1 MNKFQR
7 VASRL
12 AILDNLDISNG
23 QDRNYY
29 REARN
34 EHMKMFRCKHW
45 DGSNWTFKDVLSYK
59 VRYKHMNL

>member
-7 VASRL
+7 VASKL

-23 QDRNYY
+23 EDRNYY

-34 EHMKMFRCKHW
+34 DHMKIFRNKHW
-45 DGSNWTFKDVLSYK
+45 DGSNKTFRDILSYK
-59 VRYKHMNL
+59 ARYKEMDL